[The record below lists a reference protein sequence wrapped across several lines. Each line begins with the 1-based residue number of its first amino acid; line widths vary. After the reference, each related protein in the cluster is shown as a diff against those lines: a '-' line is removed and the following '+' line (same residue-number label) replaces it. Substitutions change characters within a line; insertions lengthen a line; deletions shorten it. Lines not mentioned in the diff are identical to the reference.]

1 MLKAHKP
8 TRHDAGRA
16 TGRRCRAS
24 GALVFGRG
32 ILLISAACTCFTLK
46 SVGQTSDSQCSE
58 GKTWT
63 TTTDSRNDNLIPT
76 RLPTRIIESH
86 TQTGARTLDERSVQ
100 LGGADGY
107 FEPYQD
113 IEKETVQVDGT
124 TVRTTTR
131 TFARDING
139 ARSLVQVTEEER
151 RTLPSGDSHVVRVTS
166 NPDVNGRLEPVQR
179 EILETKR
186 VSPDTAETNT
196 IVMLPTANGLAP
208 ALKTLEIRK
217 EGANHTVES
226 RKIISLPDVNGN
238 WKVNETR
245 KTVTEQDAGHRIKEE
260 RVSRLDAEGKLEEVS
275 RIVSDESETE
285 AEGKQNVV
293 KTYSVDVPGTTRDGS
308 LHLIERVTTAQRTGT
323 SGERVSEKRVE
334 EPNPGDHDSGLHLS
348 ILVNETMIAGPS
360 GEESAVTIRGRDANG
375 NLGVMEV
382 DTTKSDKGLTIQI
395 EPAPSATPR

>member
-1 MLKAHKP
+1 MLKAHQP
-8 TRHDAGRA
+8 TRHGAGRA
-16 TGRRCRAS
+16 TRRRCRAS
-24 GALVFGRG
+24 RALVFGRG
-32 ILLISAACTCFTLK
+32 ILLMSAACTWFTLK
-46 SVGQTSDSQCSE
+46 SVGQTSDSQSSE

-63 TTTDSRNDNLIPT
+63 TTTNSRSDNLIPT

-100 LGGADGY
+100 IRGSDGH

-131 TFARDING
+131 TFARDVNG

-151 RTLPSGDSHVVRVTS
+151 HTLPSGDSHVARVTS

-208 ALKTLEIRK
+208 AIKTLEIRK
-217 EGANHTVES
+217 EGANHTAES
-226 RKIISLPDVNGN
+226 RKTISLPDVNGN
-238 WKVNETR
+238 WQVNETR
-245 KTVTEQDAGHRIKEE
+245 KTVTEQDAGHRIQEE

-275 RIVSDESETE
+275 RIVSDESETK
-285 AEGKQNVV
+285 AEGKLNVV
-293 KTYSVDVPGTTRDGS
+293 KTYSVDVPGATRDGS
-308 LHLIERVTTAQRTGT
+308 LHLIERVTTAQRTGPT
-323 SGERVSEKRVE
+323 GERVSEKRVE
-334 EPNPGDHDSGLHLS
+334 EPNPGDPDAGLRLS